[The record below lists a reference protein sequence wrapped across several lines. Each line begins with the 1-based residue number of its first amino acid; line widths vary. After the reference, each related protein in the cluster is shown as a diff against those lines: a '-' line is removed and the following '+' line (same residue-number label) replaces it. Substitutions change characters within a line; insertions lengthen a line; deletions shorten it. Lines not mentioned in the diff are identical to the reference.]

1 MCISAYCIRTDPL
14 VGIIRCQLFD
24 GLVEEAEQQLD
35 FLMEIQ
41 SSIGSKSELLYLSA
55 LLAQK
60 KLAPVDSVLSKLDQ
74 AVDLYVS

>member
-1 MCISAYCIRTDPL
+1 MD
-14 VGIIRCQLFD
+14 
-24 GLVEEAEQQLD
+24 EAEQQLD

-60 KLAPVDSVLSKLDQ
+60 KLAPVDTVLAKLDQ
-74 AVDLYVS
+74 AVELFVS